1 MRKLVAAIT
10 ATFLIFISL
19 PTQAAVSTNLLEITD
34 VNPSIIRSAAALTV
48 SANVNS
54 RDIES
59 VELWLSRDQVTD
71 LTKIAQDVIP
81 LAQAVV
87 LNNKVTIRR
96 NAMPNISA
104 GVYQLVL
111 RSIDGNSVIGEQA
124 IPIVVSGAS
133 LPTKKL
139 AVVVPISIPPTSDE
153 ITPLNTLLT
162 AGVQAP
168 VDWFIDGDTFKK
180 LRVNQIE
187 LAGRITAIAATNP
200 DPNVASKYKLR
211 NFLALATQSAQAT
224 FAPAP
229 VKVATWQIRHQV
241 DGEGMRTALGAK
253 LDYVVTKSNS
263 AATKYQ
269 FGANEITELTIDP
282 ALTDL
287 IAVTSNPI
295 MLRQYVLAA
304 SAITDAAAIAPP
316 IGWAPSVDLAA
327 AFFSAVNAAPWL
339 ELISVDA
346 ISAGLTAK
354 STSNISGSS
363 PVFSS
368 KHLRNLDQ
376 LNRIWRS
383 LTATTLDSPKPE
395 TFTLAISTISN
406 WWWLARPSGN
416 QYALQVK
423 QELAGELN
431 KLSISSRNKVVLPAT
446 TGSIP
451 ITITNKRDTTAKIQ
465 VAGQAL
471 GTAVVRIETVAVE
484 IPAGAKQ
491 VIELP
496 IEVVTPGSIY
506 AQLLIQG
513 QNGETTA
520 MTPTVLQIEVSQ
532 YRIVA
537 QLIIFG
543 AFGVLLVLSA
553 ISVRGRIKKRR
564 EIGDNKPATAG
575 ARSDV

>member
-1 MRKLVAAIT
+1 MKKLVAAVT
-10 ATFLIFISL
+10 ATFLIFMSL
-19 PTQAAVSTNLLEITD
+19 PTQAAVSTNLLEITQ

-54 RDIES
+54 RDVES

-96 NAMPNISA
+96 NAMPNIST

-111 RSIDGNSVIGEQA
+111 RSIDGQSVIGEQA
-124 IPIVVSGAS
+124 IPVVIISEN

-139 AVVVPISIPPTSDE
+139 AVLIPVSIPPTSDE

-162 AGVQAP
+162 AGAQAP

-180 LRVNQIE
+180 LRFNQIE
-187 LAGRITAIAATNP
+187 LAGSVTGIAATNP

-211 NFLALATQSAQAT
+211 NFLALAAESTKAT
-224 FAPAP
+224 FTPAP
-229 VKVATWQIRHQV
+229 VKVASWQIRHAL

-253 LDYVVTKSNS
+253 LDFVVTKSNS
-263 AATKYQ
+263 ASAKYQ
-269 FGANEITELTIDP
+269 LGTNEITEITIDP
-282 ALTDL
+282 VLTEL
-287 IAVTSNPI
+287 ISVTSNPI

-304 SAITDAAAIAPP
+304 SVITDAAAIAPP
-316 IGWAPSVDLAA
+316 IGWAPSVDLAT
-327 AFFSAVNAAPWL
+327 AFFNAVNFAPWL

-368 KHLRNLDQ
+368 NHLRNLDQ

-383 LTATTLDSPKPE
+383 LVATTLDSPKPE
-395 TFTLAISTISN
+395 TLTRTISTISS

-416 QYALQVK
+416 EYTLQVK
-423 QELAGELN
+423 QELVAELN

-451 ITITNKRDTTAKIQ
+451 ITITNKRETTAKIQ

-471 GTAVVRIETVAVE
+471 GTAVVRIQTVSVE

-543 AFGVLLVLSA
+543 AFGVLLLLSG
-553 ISVRGRIKKRR
+553 ISIRGRIKKRSQ
-564 EIGDNKPATAG
+564 IGDNKPAAAG
-575 ARSDV
+575 AKSDV